1 MEDRIVDAIQ
11 TLRSATEQPSRAQA
25 PALDLDG
32 LKAIEARLAEQLE
45 ALDDRLHATPAPA
58 AAPVM
63 PESMPAGRPAPA
75 SDHFAAWQDD
85 DAEEAAAPM
94 APNYAFDDSNTIES
108 APTFDDALGLDEPEQ
123 TDEHTNS
130 LGLGFSES
138 DFEEAPSSPETSQDE
153 PATAQDYSA
162 ASDVFGGPEAA
173 PANAMANESVAEEFA
188 EETELEHAQEPEE
201 VPQPR
206 SAFDMDG
213 FGNDAAPRSLS
224 DLEDEVEAAPE
235 VASTAPSVKSA
246 DFEPAADHSA
256 QDVQPGRRR
265 TKHCTRR
272 AKALSLL
279 HAALRS
285 QKTIRKSKPPVCWV
299 ALSHASKRVKMI
311 HKMRTWTHHV
321 SMLAKIMY
329 RLLAPPLKMML
340 QNWKLLLRSAANGL

>member
-1 MEDRIVDAIQ
+1 
-11 TLRSATEQPSRAQA
+11 
-25 PALDLDG
+25 
-32 LKAIEARLAEQLE
+32 
-45 ALDDRLHATPAPA
+45 
-58 AAPVM
+58 
-63 PESMPAGRPAPA
+63 
-75 SDHFAAWQDD
+75 
-85 DAEEAAAPM
+85 M

-256 QDVQPGRRR
+256 QDVQPGQAQDE
-265 TKHCTRR
+265 T
-272 AKALSLL
+272 L
-279 HAALRS
+279 HQARQSFIAA
-285 QKTIRKSKPPVCWV
+285 
-299 ALSHASKRVKMI
+299 A
-311 HKMRTWTHHV
+311 
-321 SMLAKIMY
+321 
-329 RLLAPPLKMML
+329 
-340 QNWKLLLRSAANGL
+340 RSAAVAKKRSARANHQSVGSRFRTHQSG